1 MNDNNG
7 YIKVLGAVMIV
18 LMFAI
23 LLLVGYNVL
32 KPPIVNKE
40 TIDTLVKTAQST
52 ETYVKELREM
62 AYQNRLETNSDNDLL
77 KSRGGDAGKSY
88 KDLYEKYGP
97 QVGVEMNGKSDS
109 FIDSSPILPNGVQF
123 QANGNGRQQLPHNPN

>member
-1 MNDNNG
+1 MNENG
-7 YIKVLGAVMIV
+7 YIKVFGAAMLF

-40 TIDTLVKTAQST
+40 TIDTLVNTAKST
-52 ETYVKELREM
+52 ESYVKELREM
-62 AYQNRLETNSDNDLL
+62 AYQNRLETNEDNDLL
-77 KSRGGDAGKSY
+77 RHRGSDSGKTY

-97 QVGVEMNGKSDS
+97 QVGVGSDIKSVPLIGSNVIIPDG
-109 FIDSSPILPNGVQF
+109 LQF
-123 QANGNGRQQLPHNPN
+123 QAKSNGRQQLSHNPN